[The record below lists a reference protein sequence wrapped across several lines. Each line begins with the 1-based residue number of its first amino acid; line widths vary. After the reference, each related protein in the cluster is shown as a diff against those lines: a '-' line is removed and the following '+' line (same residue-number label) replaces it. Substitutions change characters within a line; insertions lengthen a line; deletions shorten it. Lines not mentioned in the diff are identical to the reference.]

1 MSLSLEKGLRLL
13 ESLRERTDGEWHGLS
28 LKDVAAASAL
38 DKATAY
44 RMLRSLAKYGYVTQD
59 ERGRYAVGS
68 AALALA
74 HAAFQS
80 NRLVRRTLGIMRALH
95 AATGETINLAERHD
109 LTSVT
114 IHEIP
119 SAHQVRYTTRI
130 GAASPLH
137 LGASSRATL
146 AFSAPAVR
154 ETVLSQPLA
163 RVTENSIVDRGALER
178 SLERVRADGYAT
190 SYGER
195 VPGTNSIAVALL
207 PPDGH
212 AIGSLAILWPSRGG
226 ASDRERR
233 KSWPDLLLEH
243 VRDVQGTL

>member
-13 ESLRERTDGEWHGLS
+13 QSLSERTDGEWHGLS
-28 LKDVAAASAL
+28 LKDVAAASEL

-44 RMLRSLAKYGYVTQD
+44 RLLRSLAKYGFVSQD

-95 AATGETINLAERHD
+95 AATTETINLAERHD
-109 LTSVT
+109 LASVT

-154 ETVLSQPLA
+154 DAVLAQPLA
-163 RVTENSIVDRGALER
+163 RITDNSIVDPAALER
-178 SLERVRADGYAT
+178 MLADVRSDGFAT
-190 SYGER
+190 SFGER
-195 VPGTNSIAVALL
+195 VPGTNSIAVPLL
-207 PPDGH
+207 APDGH
-212 AIGSLAILWPSRGG
+212 AIGSLAILWPSRG
-226 ASDRERR
+226 AAVDRTRR
-233 KSWPDLLLEH
+233 QTWPALLLEH
-243 VRDVQGTL
+243 VREVQGTL

>member
-13 ESLRERTDGEWHGLS
+13 QSLSERTDGEWHGLS
-28 LKDVAAASAL
+28 LKDVAAASEL

-44 RMLRSLAKYGYVTQD
+44 RLLRSLAKYGFVSQD

-95 AATGETINLAERHD
+95 AATTETINLAERHD

-154 ETVLSQPLA
+154 EAVLAQPLA
-163 RVTENSIVDRGALER
+163 QVTENSIVDRAALER
-178 SLERVRADGYAT
+178 TLADVRRDGFAT
-190 SYGER
+190 SFGER
-195 VPGTNSIAVALL
+195 VPGTNSIAVPLL
-207 PPDGH
+207 APDGH
-212 AIGSLAILWPSRGG
+212 AIGSLAILWPSRG
-226 ASDRERR
+226 AAVDRTRR
-233 KSWPDLLLEH
+233 QRWPALLLEH
-243 VRDVQGTL
+243 VREVQGTL